1 MKKVIM
7 FLLLAVVMAS
17 TSAVFTSCS
26 SDDDEQVE
34 IYQLKL
40 KVGKTCNFKY
50 QEGLGL
56 TSENDF
62 VATVVNGTQV
72 KALHIG
78 KTVIR
83 SSNLI
88 INVEVYSDYN
98 LFKEP
103 FIKFGGS
110 KNDVKNYEFR
120 TLEKE
125 TDTEL
130 YYKGSSWAFE
140 YGLVYGFTDD
150 GKLNAVLVMFNHN
163 YDTTIASNLA
173 KYFSDS
179 YLPISISDTESTF
192 LNNRKDK
199 ADVLIVVDLF
209 VPNYDGWGQIAYMPY
224 NN

>member
-7 FLLLAVVMAS
+7 FLLLAVITVGV
-17 TSAVFTSCS
+17 SAVFTSCS

-40 KVGKTCNFKY
+40 KVGGTCNFKY
-50 QEGLGL
+50 QKGLGL

-110 KNDVKNYEFR
+110 KNDVKNYEKR

-130 YYKGSSWAFE
+130 YYKSTGAFE
-140 YGLVYGFTDD
+140 YGLVYSFTDN
-150 GKLNAVLVMFNHN
+150 GKLKTVLMMFNHN
-163 YDTTIASNLA
+163 FDTTISNNLA
-173 KYFSDS
+173 KYFSDR
-179 YLPISISDTESTF
+179 YLALSISGTESYF
-192 LNNRKDK
+192 LNNEKDK
-199 ADVLIVVDLF
+199 ADVAIVVDLF
-209 VPNYDGWGQIAYMPY
+209 VPNYNGWGQIAYMPY